1 LGSELSSTQDQ
12 GVEHAES
19 EQKSLVLAQLVG
31 FSSLEVGL
39 VELRESSSDVRFKIL
54 RSLIGN
60 LKSILE
66 NRLWDDLLMR
76 KTWWL

>member
-1 LGSELSSTQDQ
+1 
-12 GVEHAES
+12 
-19 EQKSLVLAQLVG
+19 VG